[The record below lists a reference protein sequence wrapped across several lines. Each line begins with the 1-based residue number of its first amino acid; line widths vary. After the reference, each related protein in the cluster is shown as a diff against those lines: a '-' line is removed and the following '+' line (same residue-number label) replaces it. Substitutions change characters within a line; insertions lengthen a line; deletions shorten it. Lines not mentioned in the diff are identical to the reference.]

1 MGLQSIMAGI
11 TNNLELPAD
20 HLFFP
25 PPFHLPFSHSHYKD
39 LLLIT
44 LRALRIEGELEVRRG
59 AKIPQILGMVGGM
72 RKKEGEQK
80 GKTSQKPNQDSH

>member
-1 MGLQSIMAGI
+1 
-11 TNNLELPAD
+11 
-20 HLFFP
+20 
-25 PPFHLPFSHSHYKD
+25 
-39 LLLIT
+39 